1 MLTGKQRSY
10 LKKLAQTVQPAV
22 IVGRAGVTDA
32 VMQTIDEYLTAN
44 ELLKVAIQEGA
55 ELEAKE
61 TANQIADELK
71 ADFVQAIGRRFVL
84 YRRAK
89 DPVKRKITQ
98 RMQDEM

>member
-61 TANQIADELK
+61 TANQVADELK

-89 DPVKRKITQ
+89 DPGKRKITQ